1 MTQSTNPLRQFFR
14 QPAIYLKL
22 PSAGRFWPASSL
34 DLPANGEV
42 PVYPMTAI
50 DEITYRTPDALFNG
64 QAVISVIQ
72 SCVPA
77 IKNAWHMPNID
88 LNPVLIAIRIA
99 SYGHDMSLNTTC
111 PACNHE
117 EEYSL
122 DMRTVLDQI
131 RSPNFAE
138 TINHGDLE
146 IIFKPVTY
154 EQQNQSSI
162 AQFEQQKLLSVL
174 PTSDLPEEEK
184 MARLS
189 QSMKIITDLTINIV
203 AESITAIKTPNA
215 AVTDTPQIE
224 EFLRNCDSK
233 VYNQIRNHVV
243 ELRQQSEIQPLI
255 IKCTEC
261 EHEYTQPVDLDLANF
276 FDSAS

>member
-22 PSAGRFWPASSL
+22 PSAGKFWPAASL

-64 QAVISVIQ
+64 QAVISVVQ
-72 SCVPA
+72 SCVPS

-88 LNPVLIAIRIA
+88 LSPVLIAIRIA
-99 SYGHDMSLNTTC
+99 SYGHNMNLNTTC
-111 PACNHE
+111 PACSHE

-122 DMRTVLDQI
+122 DMRTVLDRL
-131 RSPNFAE
+131 RSPNFTE
-138 TINHGDLE
+138 TLNYGDLE
-146 IIFKPVTY
+146 IVFKPVSY

-162 AQFEQQKLLSVL
+162 AQFEQQKILSIL
-174 PTSDLPEEEK
+174 PTSDFSEEEK
-184 MARLS
+184 MTRLS

-203 AESITAIKTPNA
+203 SQSITAIKTPNT
-215 AVTDTPQIE
+215 AVTDLSQIE
-224 EFLRNCDSK
+224 EFLRNCESK
-233 VYNQIRNHVV
+233 IYNQIRDHVIS
-243 ELRQQSEIQPLI
+243 LRQQSEIPPLT

-261 EHEYTQPVDLDLANF
+261 NNEYSQPVDLDIANF